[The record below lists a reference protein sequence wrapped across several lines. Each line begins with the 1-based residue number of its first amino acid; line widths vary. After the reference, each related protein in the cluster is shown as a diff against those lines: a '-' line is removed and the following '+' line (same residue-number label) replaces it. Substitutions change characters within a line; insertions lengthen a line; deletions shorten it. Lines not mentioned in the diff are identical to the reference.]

1 VTQISSADSNKA
13 LSDLL
18 IRLQKLH
25 PRKIDLS
32 LDRSKKL
39 LKKLGN
45 PEKKIHNP
53 IIIAGTNGKGSTT
66 NILKSILEAH
76 GKTCSSYISPNLV
89 KVNERIIF
97 EDEEI
102 SDEFLTEVLLEAERV
117 NNGDVITYFEIFT
130 CAAFLAYSKKKTDY
144 SLLEIGLGGRFDP
157 VSLAA
162 NPKAYI
168 LCPISMDHKEFL
180 GDTIEKIAREKI
192 GAVKYDSPIIISKQ
206 TPEVLK
212 VFDEHTKNIKSQK
225 IIYGEDF
232 QGNIEQNNK
241 FIYQD
246 EESLLDLNLPNLL
259 GSHQV
264 INASVAIRTAKLL
277 LGSLD
282 TKKIN
287 KGIVSIKHKGRLEII
302 SKGKLRDYITDQN
315 ILICDGSHNSQGGE
329 VTNQYL
335 QTIKNKKIYMIC
347 GMINSKDPKEFLKH
361 FTSTI
366 TALKTITIPNQE
378 NAIEAKII
386 ANIGNEFGIKSSACS
401 GIIEAL
407 RECSNE
413 DPNAVIIFSGSL
425 YGVGEF
431 LKLN

>member
-1 VTQISSADSNKA
+1 MTQISSADSNKA
-13 LSDLL
+13 LWDLL

-39 LKKLGN
+39 LQKLGN
-45 PEKKIHNP
+45 PEKKINNP

-97 EDEEI
+97 EDREI
-102 SDEFLTEVLLEAERV
+102 SDEFLTEVLLETEKV

-130 CAAFLAYSKKKTDY
+130 CAAFLAYSRKKTDY

-168 LCPISMDHKEFL
+168 LCPTTRDHEEFL

-192 GAVKYDSPIIISKQ
+192 GTVKYDSPIIISKQ

-212 VFDEHTKNIKSQK
+212 IFDEHTKNIKSQK
-225 IIYGEDF
+225 MIYGEDF

-246 EESLLDLNLPNLL
+246 EDSLLDLNLPNLL

-277 LGSLD
+277 LGTLD
-282 TKKIN
+282 TKKVN
-287 KGIVSIKHKGRLEII
+287 KGITSVKHRGRLEIV

-335 QTIKNKKIYMIC
+335 QTFKNKKIYMIC

-366 TALKTITIPNQE
+366 TALKTITIPNQD
-378 NAIEAKII
+378 NAIEAKVI
-386 ANIGNEFGIKSSACS
+386 ANIGNELGIKSSACT
-401 GIIEAL
+401 GIVEAL

>member
-1 VTQISSADSNKA
+1 M
-13 LSDLL
+13 
-18 IRLQKLH
+18 
-25 PRKIDLS
+25 
-32 LDRSKKL
+32 
-39 LKKLGN
+39 
-45 PEKKIHNP
+45 
-53 IIIAGTNGKGSTT
+53 
-66 NILKSILEAH
+66 
-76 GKTCSSYISPNLV
+76 
-89 KVNERIIF
+89 
-97 EDEEI
+97 
-102 SDEFLTEVLLEAERV
+102 TEVLLETERV
-117 NNGDVITYFEIFT
+117 NNAEIITYFEIFT
-130 CAAFLAYSKKKTDY
+130 CAAFLAYSRKKTDY
-144 SLLEIGLGGRFDP
+144 TLLEIGLGGRFDP

-168 LCPISMDHKEFL
+168 ICPISMDHKEFL

-192 GAVKYDSPIIISKQ
+192 GTVKYDCPIIISKQ

-246 EESLLDLNLPNLL
+246 EDSLLDLNLPNLL
-259 GSHQV
+259 GAYQI

-277 LGSLD
+277 LGTLD
-282 TKKIN
+282 TKKVN
-287 KGIVSIKHKGRLEII
+287 KGITSVKHRGRLEII
-302 SKGKLRDYITDQN
+302 SKGKLKDYITDQN

-335 QTIKNKKIYMIC
+335 QTFKNKKIYMIC

-361 FTSTI
+361 FSSTI
-366 TALKTITIPNQE
+366 TALKTITIPNQD
-378 NAIEAKII
+378 NAIEAKVI
-386 ANIGNEFGIKSSACS
+386 ANIGNELGIKSSACT

-413 DPNAVIIFSGSL
+413 DPNAIIIFSGSL

>member
-1 VTQISSADSNKA
+1 M
-13 LSDLL
+13 
-18 IRLQKLH
+18 
-25 PRKIDLS
+25 
-32 LDRSKKL
+32 
-39 LKKLGN
+39 
-45 PEKKIHNP
+45 
-53 IIIAGTNGKGSTT
+53 
-66 NILKSILEAH
+66 
-76 GKTCSSYISPNLV
+76 
-89 KVNERIIF
+89 
-97 EDEEI
+97 
-102 SDEFLTEVLLEAERV
+102 
-117 NNGDVITYFEIFT
+117 
-130 CAAFLAYSKKKTDY
+130 
-144 SLLEIGLGGRFDP
+144 GGRFDP

-162 NPKAYI
+162 NPKGYI
-168 LCPISMDHKEFL
+168 LCPTSMDHKEFL
-180 GDTIEKIAREKI
+180 GNTIEKIAREKI
-192 GAVKYDSPIIISKQ
+192 GTVKYDCPIIISKQ

-246 EESLLDLNLPNLL
+246 EDSLLDLNLPNLL
-259 GSHQV
+259 GAHQI

-287 KGIVSIKHKGRLEII
+287 KGIVSTKHRGRLEII
-302 SKGKLRDYITDQN
+302 SKGRLRDYITDQN
-315 ILICDGSHNSQGGE
+315 ILICDGSHNTQGAE

-335 QTIKNKKIYMIC
+335 QTIKNKKVYMIC

-378 NAIEAKII
+378 NAIEAKVI
-386 ANIGNEFGIKSSACS
+386 ANIGNEFGIKSSACT
-401 GIIEAL
+401 GITEAL

-413 DPNAVIIFSGSL
+413 DPNAIIIFSGSL

>member
-1 VTQISSADSNKA
+1 LT
-13 LSDLL
+13 
-18 IRLQKLH
+18 RLQKLH
-25 PRKIDLS
+25 PKKIDLS
-32 LDRSKKL
+32 LDRSRRL

-45 PEKKIHNP
+45 PEEKINNP
-53 IIIAGTNGKGSTT
+53 IVIAGTNGKGSTT
-66 NILKSILEAH
+66 TTLKSILEGH
-76 GKTCSSYISPNLV
+76 GKTVSSYISPHLV
-89 KVNERIIF
+89 NINERIVIGQN
-97 EDEEI
+97 EI
-102 SDEFLTEVLLEAERV
+102 NDDFLTEILLETEKV
-117 NNGDVITYFEIFT
+117 NNGDLITYFEIFT
-130 CAAFLAYSKKKTDY
+130 CAAFLAFSKKNTEY
-144 SLLEIGLGGRFDP
+144 TILEIGMGGLYDP
-157 VSLAA
+157 VSLAK

-168 LCPISMDHKEFL
+168 QCPVSYDHKEFL
-180 GDTIEKIAREKI
+180 SNDIKIIAKQKI
-192 GAVKYDSPIIISKQ
+192 GAVKYDAPIIISKQ
-206 TPEVLK
+206 LPEVLEI
-212 VFDEHTKNIKSQK
+212 FDQETKKIKSQK
-225 IIYGEDF
+225 IFYGEDF

-246 EESLLDLNLPNLL
+246 EDSLLDLNLPNLL
-259 GSHQV
+259 GAYQV
-264 INASVAIRTAKLL
+264 INASVAIRAAKLL
-277 LGSLD
+277 LGTLD
-282 TKKIN
+282 TKKVN
-287 KGIVSIKHKGRLEII
+287 KGITSVKHRGRLELI

-315 ILICDGSHNSQGGE
+315 ILICDGSHNTQGAE

-335 QTIKNKKIYMIC
+335 QTIKNKKIYMVC

-378 NAIEAKII
+378 NAIEAKVI
-386 ANIGNEFGIKSSACS
+386 ANIGNEFGIKSSACA

>member
-1 VTQISSADSNKA
+1 MTQISSADSNKV

-39 LKKLGN
+39 LQKLGN
-45 PEKKIHNP
+45 PEKKINNP
-53 IIIAGTNGKGSTT
+53 IVIAGTNGKGSTT

-97 EDEEI
+97 GNEEI
-102 SDEFLTEVLLEAERV
+102 SDEFLTEVLLETERV

-130 CAAFLAYSKKKTDY
+130 CAAFLAYSIKKTDY
-144 SLLEIGLGGRFDP
+144 TLLEIGLGGRFCP

-168 LCPISMDHKEFL
+168 ICPISMDHKEFL

-192 GAVKYDSPIIISKQ
+192 GTVKYDSLIIISKQ

-246 EESLLDLNLPNLL
+246 EDSLLDLNLPNLL

-277 LGSLD
+277 LRTLD
-282 TKKIN
+282 TKKVN
-287 KGIVSIKHKGRLEII
+287 KGITSVKHRGRLEVI
-302 SKGKLRDYITDQN
+302 SKGKLKDYITDQN

-335 QTIKNKKIYMIC
+335 QTFKNKKIYMIC
-347 GMINSKDPKEFLKH
+347 GMINSKDPKEFLKY

-366 TALKTITIPNQE
+366 TALKTITIPNQD
-378 NAIEAKII
+378 NAIEAKVI
-386 ANIGNEFGIKSSACS
+386 ANIGNELGIKSSACT

>member
-1 VTQISSADSNKA
+1 MTQISSADSNKA
-13 LSDLL
+13 LWDLL

-39 LKKLGN
+39 LQKLGN
-45 PEKKIHNP
+45 PEKKINNP
-53 IIIAGTNGKGSTT
+53 IVIAGTNGKGSTT

-97 EDEEI
+97 EDKEI
-102 SDEFLTEVLLEAERV
+102 SDEFLTEVLLETERV

-130 CAAFLAYSKKKTDY
+130 CAAFLAYSRKKTDY

-168 LCPISMDHKEFL
+168 LCPTTRDHEEFL

-192 GAVKYDSPIIISKQ
+192 GTVKYDSPIIISKQ

-212 VFDEHTKNIKSQK
+212 IFDEHTKNIKSQK
-225 IIYGEDF
+225 MIYGEDF

-246 EESLLDLNLPNLL
+246 EDSLLDLNLPNLL

-277 LGSLD
+277 LGTLD
-282 TKKIN
+282 TKKVN
-287 KGIVSIKHKGRLEII
+287 KGITSVKHRGRLEVI
-302 SKGKLRDYITDQN
+302 SKGKLKDYITDQN

-335 QTIKNKKIYMIC
+335 QTFKNKKIYMIC
-347 GMINSKDPKEFLKH
+347 GMINSKDPKEFLKY

-366 TALKTITIPNQE
+366 TALKTITIPNQD
-378 NAIEAKII
+378 NAIEAKVI
-386 ANIGNEFGIKSSACS
+386 ANIGNELGIKSSACT
-401 GIIEAL
+401 GIVEAL

>member
-1 VTQISSADSNKA
+1 MTQISSADSNKA
-13 LSDLL
+13 LWDLL

-39 LKKLGN
+39 LQKLGN
-45 PEKKIHNP
+45 PEKKINNP

-97 EDEEI
+97 EDREI
-102 SDEFLTEVLLEAERV
+102 SDEFLTEVLLETERV

-130 CAAFLAYSKKKTDY
+130 CAAFLAYSRKKTDY

-168 LCPISMDHKEFL
+168 LCPTTRDHEEFL

-192 GAVKYDSPIIISKQ
+192 GTVKYDSPIIISKQ

-212 VFDEHTKNIKSQK
+212 IFDEHTKNIKSQK
-225 IIYGEDF
+225 MIYGEDF

-246 EESLLDLNLPNLL
+246 EDSLLDLNLPNLL

-277 LGSLD
+277 LGTLD
-282 TKKIN
+282 TKKVN
-287 KGIVSIKHKGRLEII
+287 KGITSVKHRGRLEVI
-302 SKGKLRDYITDQN
+302 SKGKLKDYITDQN

-335 QTIKNKKIYMIC
+335 QTFKNKKIYMIC
-347 GMINSKDPKEFLKH
+347 GMINSKDPKEFLKY

-366 TALKTITIPNQE
+366 TALKTITIPNQD
-378 NAIEAKII
+378 NAIEAKVI
-386 ANIGNEFGIKSSACS
+386 ANIGNELGIKSSACT

-413 DPNAVIIFSGSL
+413 DPNAIIIFSGSL